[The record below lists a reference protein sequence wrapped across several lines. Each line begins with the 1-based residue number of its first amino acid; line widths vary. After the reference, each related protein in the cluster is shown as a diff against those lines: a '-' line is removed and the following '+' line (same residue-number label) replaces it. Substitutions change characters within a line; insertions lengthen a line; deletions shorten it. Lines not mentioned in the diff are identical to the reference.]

1 MAEEIIKVLDYIMG
15 NPAVQAFGI
24 AYLVF
29 SGIILSLVV
38 TVFVVTVRQIVNNS
52 KRFGRW

>member
-24 AYLVF
+24 AY
-29 SGIILSLVV
+29 
-38 TVFVVTVRQIVNNS
+38 R
-52 KRFGRW
+52 RWAFISCAI